1 MYSLAFNRKE
11 IRHKRVRKFCC
22 LSWQTCKV
30 SDTTQAVCLAVSV
43 ISALGSV
50 FAVLESGK
58 RSCWP
63 QVPSRRARLPERLCF
78 IHLIRTPCAL
88 EKLWS
93 PHTHHTSFHASNG
106 SISPNIKL
114 LWFFFSLWRFSF
126 YFRHVPG
133 CRLSFFSPYCTQMV
147 VADLTL
153 EERTCLNLLFS
164 SCMLGDLGLARWSPP
179 LLFSPFPP
187 PSARIT
193 CGTEDRQTCQNV
205 ITYENK
211 SVLLQ
216 FKTDA
221 C

>member
-1 MYSLAFNRKE
+1 MTNMQSFWYNTS
-11 IRHKRVRKFCC
+11 C
-22 LSWQTCKV
+22 LFGRICHFSFGQ
-30 SDTTQAVCLAVSV
+30 
-43 ISALGSV
+43 
-50 FAVLESGK
+50 
-58 RSCWP
+58 
-63 QVPSRRARLPERLCF
+63 RLCCTRVWKEVVLTTSSF
-78 IHLIRTPCAL
+78 QKSSPARKALFHPSDQDSLCSREALITTHTP
-88 EKLWS
+88 
-93 PHTHHTSFHASNG
+93 HMSFHASNG
-106 SISPNIKL
+106 SICPNIKL
-114 LWFFFSLWRFSF
+114 FLWFFFPVWRFSS

-211 SVLLQ
+211 SILLQ

>member
-1 MYSLAFNRKE
+1 MSESSAAFHDKHAKLLIQHKLFVWPYLSFQLWAASLLYSSLERG
-11 IRHKRVRKFCC
+11 RVDHK
-22 LSWQTCKV
+22 S
-30 SDTTQAVCLAVSV
+30 
-43 ISALGSV
+43 
-50 FAVLESGK
+50 
-58 RSCWP
+58 
-63 QVPSRRARLPERLCF
+63 LPEELACQKGFGF

-88 EKLWS
+88 REALITT
-93 PHTHHTSFHASNG
+93 HTMSFHASNG

-114 LWFFFSLWRFSF
+114 FLWFFSLWRFSS

-193 CGTEDRQTCQNV
+193 CGTEDRETCQNV